1 MYFESY
7 ADGLR
12 NDLHDDDIRG
22 ITCLYGDEMCEE
34 FQFSLNPAFSKFN
47 LKTLFSLEGEHV
59 ERKVKRLS
67 AFLNIKF
74 IRFQKMKKLFQSS

>member
-22 ITCLYGDEMCEE
+22 IICLYGDELCEE
-34 FQFSLNPAFSKFN
+34 FQFATTPAFSKFN
-47 LKTLFSLEGEHV
+47 LRALFLLEGEQ
-59 ERKVKRLS
+59 KRQFS
-67 AFLNIKF
+67 FFNIES
-74 IRFQKMKKLFQSS
+74 IHFQILKELFQSS

>member
-34 FQFSLNPAFSKFN
+34 FQFALNPAFSKFN
-47 LKTLFSLEGEHV
+47 IKTLFSLEGEQ
-59 ERKVKRLS
+59 KRLS
-67 AFLNIKF
+67 AFVNIKF
-74 IRFQKMKKLFQSS
+74 IYFQILKVLFQSS